1 MSTRTYRP
9 ETYVITKSV
18 ATIAT
23 DENFTFDLPAGVYE
37 LAIITDTPTILAV
50 GTAVINCRAFADE
63 AQTRPVETD
72 FFVTETD
79 GVAPAA
85 AITVTVGN
93 TSQYAS
99 LCRYNLAGLDAR
111 IPLPFGLQVTYDVT
125 GAMTGALNITL
136 VASRVG

>member
-1 MSTRTYRP
+1 MATRAYRP
-9 ETYVITKSV
+9 ETIVDTRSV

-37 LAIITDTPTILAV
+37 LAIVTDTPTVLAT
-50 GTAVINCRAFADE
+50 GTAVINCRAWAN
-63 AQTRPVETD
+63 ALQTRAVETD

-85 AITVTVGN
+85 AITVTVGD

-99 LCRYNLAGLDAR
+99 LCRYNLAGLDGR
-111 IPLPFGLQVTYDVT
+111 IVLPYGMQVTYDVT